1 MPRAFTEVEKET
13 IREKLLTAGR
23 TCFLRYG
30 LKKTTIEDLVK
41 PANIAKASFYLFFE
55 SKEALYMEIFMAE
68 LPAMMKRLM
77 DNSFGSTDDTHEA
90 LIRMMKGIV
99 HEMQSNELARI
110 ILNDPTQVEKLV
122 STLDYGDI
130 LQQVAGSYAP
140 LVQEIVAAQKR
151 GEIIAGD
158 PFQIAYSLGL
168 VKMLAINKNRL
179 PEELYNSMIEFAPQV
194 IADGLTC
201 PASRQKEAANTT
213 DGAVGFV
220 GEARDWP
227 ASP

>member
-1 MPRAFTEVEKET
+1 MPRAFTAVEKET
-13 IREKLLTAGR
+13 IREKLLQAGR
-23 TCFLRYG
+23 ACFLRYG
-30 LKKTTIEDLVK
+30 LKKTTIEDLTG
-41 PANIAKASFYLFFE
+41 PAGIAKASFYLFFE

-77 DNSFGSTDDTHEA
+77 DNSFGSTDDTREA

-110 ILNDPTQVEKLV
+110 ILDDPTQVEKLV
-122 STLDYGDI
+122 SNLDYGNI

-140 LVQEIVAAQKR
+140 LVQAIVAAQDR
-151 GEIIAGD
+151 GEIIEGD

-168 VKMLAINKNRL
+168 VKMLAVNKDRI
-179 PEELYNSMIEFAPQV
+179 PEELYNSMIDFAPRV

-201 PASRQKEAANTT
+201 PAQR
-213 DGAVGFV
+213 
-220 GEARDWP
+220 R
-227 ASP
+227 AS